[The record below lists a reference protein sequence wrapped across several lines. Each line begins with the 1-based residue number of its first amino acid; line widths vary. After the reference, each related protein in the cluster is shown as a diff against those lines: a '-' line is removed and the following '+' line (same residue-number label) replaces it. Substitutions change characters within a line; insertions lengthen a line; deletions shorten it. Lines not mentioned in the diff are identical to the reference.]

1 MIFAQL
7 KIAFSNINWRNDILK
22 MLIIFFINVKN
33 CLTSISLVYISKTF
47 SSSNEDFLTIQ
58 ACIIAMDPFRGQG
71 GIQMLL
77 TAEQEAQ
84 NIVASAKSCK
94 NFIYMSIM

>member
-47 SSSNEDFLTIQ
+47 SSSNEDFLTI
-58 ACIIAMDPFRGQG
+58 
-71 GIQMLL
+71 
-77 TAEQEAQ
+77 
-84 NIVASAKSCK
+84 
-94 NFIYMSIM
+94 